1 MLRFSHLTS
10 FQCISLGT
18 WIISIEDIYLVSLH
32 VFILG
37 LMWQFSNSN
46 MTKMGKNILIK
57 CQNCLI
63 IFPKSLHP
71 NAKKRR
77 APNSKYDSHFWQYF
91 LRWLPPLLGKKKEGS
106 NQSWL
111 LKLPSLPY
119 IEDQITLILWAKSC
133 GLILNSMLKF
143 VIPYLLIW
151 YPCYISHF
159 AITSPGMKYILQLKT
174 YRWYCPTI

>member
-1 MLRFSHLTS
+1 
-10 FQCISLGT
+10 
-18 WIISIEDIYLVSLH
+18 
-32 VFILG
+32 
-37 LMWQFSNSN
+37 
-46 MTKMGKNILIK
+46 MGKKILIK

-63 IFPKSLHP
+63 LFPKSLHP
-71 NAKKRR
+71 KAEKGEHPTANMI
-77 APNSKYDSHFWQYF
+77 PIFGSIFSVDC
-91 LRWLPPLLGKKKEGS
+91 LLYSEKKEGS

-119 IEDQITLILWAKSC
+119 IEDQITLILWAKPC

-174 YRWYCPTI
+174 YR